1 VDVME
6 GMAKMEVEVEEAM
19 VEVKAIVVE
28 VRGVEVIVMEE

>member
-1 VDVME
+1 ME
-6 GMAKMEVEVEEAM
+6 GMAKTEVEVEEAM